1 MSELLRQ
8 QKDGVLIAQFT
19 HQKLYDDAIIAQIG
33 SELVELADQADGK
46 MLLDF
51 QGVMF
56 MSSSMIGRVVI
67 LNKKCKADDIDL
79 RMCNVSPSIM
89 EVFEVTRLDKVFTI
103 CHSVDDALAEFG

>member
-1 MSELLRQ
+1 
-8 QKDGVLIAQFT
+8 LIAQFT
-19 HQKLYDDAIIAQIG
+19 HQKLYDNALIAQIG
-33 SELVELADQADGK
+33 SELVELADRADGK

-67 LNKKCKADDIDL
+67 LNKKCKADDIEL
-79 RMCNVSPSIM
+79 KLCNVSPFIM

-103 CHSVDDALAEFG
+103 SDSVDDALVEFG